1 MSIKY
6 IFLLLLIHT
15 FLSIPKRTNLRKAD
29 ELSDDI
35 VIIHLNDVHCGIN
48 DKIGYDGFVLYR
60 RELQQKYKYVLT
72 VDVGDHIQGG
82 TLGAVSDGSAIIKIM
97 NEVKFDVVVLG
108 NHEFDYGIETLHSL
122 EENITSRYICSN
134 FCFKKNRTTVFN
146 PYKIITVGEKKIGFI
161 GVVTPLTF
169 TKTYLST
176 LRDENRE
183 HIYDFLVNNGREE
196 LYIKVQG
203 YINNL
208 KNEEAVD
215 YVILLTHMG
224 MDIEEYTSN
233 ELLSKLTGVD
243 AIFDGHTHK
252 VYNTTSKDKG
262 NEDVHITQTGTKL
275 ESIGQ
280 LLIKADGSLIAETI
294 SEVPEPDNNF
304 PNVKKVVRSNV
315 ERWVDE
321 TTTNFMDEVY
331 NEYSNILNAIIGKS
345 DYDLIIKPED
355 NSDSHE
361 IYCRIKECTVGNLI
375 ADAVAKT
382 GEGDFAI
389 INGGGVRNN
398 IKKGSITQGDIIN
411 ALPWFNN
418 IVIKEL
424 PGQVIL
430 DALEF
435 GVRNYPKASGGF
447 PQVSSSF
454 SYTFNPDIT
463 STVETDANG
472 LFVKVAGER
481 RITNA
486 TVNGEVIDPDK
497 NYSVVL
503 FEFLAKGG
511 DGYEMFDKYDISREA
526 LSTDTESL
534 SDFIKN
540 DLEGNIPEIYA
551 QDQGRIFISKDIS
564 LSPDSNSDDYNRS
577 ILPLYLMLLLYAL
590 FLF

>member
-1 MSIKY
+1 
-6 IFLLLLIHT
+6 
-15 FLSIPKRTNLRKAD
+15 
-29 ELSDDI
+29 
-35 VIIHLNDVHCGIN
+35 
-48 DKIGYDGFVLYR
+48 
-60 RELQQKYKYVLT
+60 
-72 VDVGDHIQGG
+72 
-82 TLGAVSDGSAIIKIM
+82 
-97 NEVKFDVVVLG
+97 
-108 NHEFDYGIETLHSL
+108 
-122 EENITSRYICSN
+122 
-134 FCFKKNRTTVFN
+134 
-146 PYKIITVGEKKIGFI
+146 
-161 GVVTPLTF
+161 
-169 TKTYLST
+169 
-176 LRDENRE
+176 
-183 HIYDFLVNNGREE
+183 
-196 LYIKVQG
+196 
-203 YINNL
+203 
-208 KNEEAVD
+208 
-215 YVILLTHMG
+215 
-224 MDIEEYTSN
+224 
-233 ELLSKLTGVD
+233 
-243 AIFDGHTHK
+243 
-252 VYNTTSKDKG
+252 
-262 NEDVHITQTGTKL
+262 
-275 ESIGQ
+275 
-280 LLIKADGSLIAETI
+280 
-294 SEVPEPDNNF
+294 
-304 PNVKKVVRSNV
+304 
-315 ERWVDE
+315 
-321 TTTNFMDEVY
+321 MDEVY

>member
-564 LSPDSNSDDYNRS
+564 SSLDSNSDDYNRS

>member
-1 MSIKY
+1 M
-6 IFLLLLIHT
+6 
-15 FLSIPKRTNLRKAD
+15 
-29 ELSDDI
+29 
-35 VIIHLNDVHCGIN
+35 
-48 DKIGYDGFVLYR
+48 
-60 RELQQKYKYVLT
+60 
-72 VDVGDHIQGG
+72 DVGDHIQGG

-108 NHEFDYGIETLHSL
+108 NHEFDYGIETLNSL

-134 FCFKKNRTTVFN
+134 FCFKKNKTTVFN

-196 LYIKVQG
+196 LYNKVQE

-252 VYNTTSKDKG
+252 VYNTTSKDKY
-262 NEDVHITQTGTKL
+262 NKDVHITQTGTKL

-280 LLIKADGSLIAETI
+280 LIIKTDGSLIAQNI
-294 SEVPEPDNNF
+294 SVVPEPDNNF
-304 PNVKKVVRSNV
+304 SNVKKVNRSDT
-315 ERWVDE
+315 ERLVDE
-321 TTTNFMDEVY
+321 TITNFMDEVY
-331 NEYSNILNAIIGKS
+331 GNYSDILNAIIGKS
-345 DYDLIIKPED
+345 DYDLIIQPEG
-355 NSDSHE
+355 NTDSHE
-361 IYCRIKECTVGNLI
+361 IYCRMKECTVGNLI
-375 ADAVAKT
+375 ADAVAKS

-389 INGGGVRNN
+389 LNGGGVRNN
-398 IKKGSITQGDIIN
+398 IKKGNLTQDDIIN

-418 IVIKEL
+418 IVIKEM
-424 PGQVIL
+424 PGQVVL

-447 PQVSSSF
+447 PQVSSNF

-463 STVETDANG
+463 STVEVDANG

-481 RITNA
+481 RITKA
-486 TVNGEVIDPDK
+486 KVNGEVIDPDK
-497 NYSVVL
+497 TYKVVL
-503 FEFLAKGG
+503 FEYLAKGG
-511 DGYEMFDKYDISREA
+511 DGYEMFNKYDISREA
-526 LSTDTESL
+526 LSTDTQSL
-534 SDFIKN
+534 SYFIKY

-551 QDQGRIFISKDIS
+551 QTQGRIIISKDIS
-564 LSPDSNSDDYNRS
+564 SNPDSNSDDYKRG
-577 ILPLYLMLLLYAL
+577 ILPLYLLLLLYTL